1 MQTWEALL
9 APSITERKLI
19 RLISRL
25 DHKIGSPVH
34 KLLSQLSQRL
44 TGGFSHI
51 HEVGLKAPEED
62 YLTLLPAGGCFILIL
77 AFPASRSLWQLG
89 RFQEFPDDQ
98 RAILVGFYKRC
109 LQKHLFCAP
118 PGARLL
124 SKNAAFGSWLPD
136 FRFAFPDAR
145 YLFCIREPRASLASQ
160 LSSITSGLEFFG
172 TRPAADTYSL
182 ELQTVFAHI
191 YRILLDEKQ
200 SFLVD
205 RLAIVDHSQLKKDT
219 AGVLEQALKQICV
232 PMTDA
237 LRESLAQAGE
247 ESMAH
252 KSSHKHSPLTAKSGP
267 DEFNSLVRHIYDEIL
282 THPCMT
288 PDDFKR

>member
-1 MQTWEALL
+1 MHSHDQPEHHAEGEL
-9 APSITERKLI
+9 A
-19 RLISRL
+19 
-25 DHKIGSPVH
+25 
-34 KLLSQLSQRL
+34 
-44 TGGFSHI
+44 GFVA
-51 HEVGLKAPEED
+51 EGP
-62 YLTLLPAGGCFILIL
+62 L
-77 AFPASRSLWQLG
+77 A
-89 RFQEFPDDQ
+89 E
-98 RAILVGFYKRC
+98 
-109 LQKHLFCAP
+109 H
-118 PGARLL
+118 
-124 SKNAAFGSWLPD
+124 
-136 FRFAFPDAR
+136 
-145 YLFCIREPRASLASQ
+145 
-160 LSSITSGLEFFG
+160 G

-247 ESMAH
+247 ESMVH
-252 KSSHKHSPLTAKSGP
+252 KSSHTHSPLTAKSGP